1 MRSAVASILAL
12 NVALITG
19 ALVLAGCQKK
29 QETAAPGRRVITTNI
44 PQNESGKRARVID
57 RVGTAV
63 IEKMLVGIQLGPDG
77 TVSEQQTV
85 VPAGD
90 PVYVTLRLR
99 DSPVG
104 LRTSAVWYDAHDQQ
118 IAREQKD
125 MNGTKVAT
133 FALSQKLAPGKYH
146 VRGYWGGNI
155 ADDRNFV
162 VVPKSKQ
169 SK

>member
-1 MRSAVASILAL
+1 MRSTVALV
-12 NVALITG
+12 VALILSV
-19 ALVLAGCQKK
+19 LVIAGCQKK
-29 QETAAPGRRVITTNI
+29 QETASSRRVITTNI
-44 PQNESGKRARVID
+44 PQNESGKRARVLD

-63 IEKMLVGIQLGPDG
+63 IDKMLVGIQLGPDG

-85 VPAGD
+85 VPAGE

-104 LRTSAVWYDAHDQQ
+104 LRTGAIWYDEHDQP
-118 IAREQKD
+118 IAREQKE

-133 FALSQKLAPGKYH
+133 FALVQKLEPGKYH

-155 ADDRNFV
+155 ADERNFV
-162 VVPKSKQ
+162 VVAKSKQ

>member
-1 MRSAVASILAL
+1 MRRTVVFLSVLLAV
-12 NVALITG
+12 
-19 ALVLAGCQKK
+19 LVIAGCQKK
-29 QETAAPGRRVITTNI
+29 QETAAPGRVITTNI
-44 PQNESGKRARVID
+44 PQNEAGKRAHILD

-63 IEKMLVGIQLGPDG
+63 IEKMLVGIQLAPDG

-90 PVYVTLRLR
+90 PVYVTLRLH

-104 LRTSAVWYDAHDQQ
+104 LRTGATWYDEHDQI
-118 IAREQKD
+118 IAREQKE

-133 FALSQKLAPGKYH
+133 FALGQKLAPGKYH

-162 VVPKSKQ
+162 VVAKSKR

>member
-1 MRSAVASILAL
+1 MRRTVVFLSVLLAV
-12 NVALITG
+12 
-19 ALVLAGCQKK
+19 LVIAGCHKK

-44 PQNESGKRARVID
+44 PQNEAGKRASVID

-63 IEKMLVGIQLGPDG
+63 IEKMLVGIELGPDG
-77 TVSEQQTV
+77 NVSEQQTV

-90 PVYVTLRLR
+90 PVYVTLRLH

-104 LRTSAVWYDAHDQQ
+104 LRTGATWYDEHDQI
-118 IAREQKD
+118 IAREQKE
-125 MNGTKVAT
+125 MNGTKIAT
-133 FALSQKLAPGKYH
+133 FALGQKLTPGKYH

-155 ADDRNFV
+155 ADERNFIV
-162 VVPKSKQ
+162 VAKSKQ

>member
-1 MRSAVASILAL
+1 MRST
-12 NVALITG
+12 VALIVTLVTG
-19 ALVLAGCQKK
+19 ALILSGCQKK

-63 IEKMLVGIQLGPDG
+63 IEKMLVGIQLGSDG
-77 TVSEQQTV
+77 AVSEQQTV
-85 VPAGD
+85 VPEGD
-90 PVYVTLRLR
+90 PVYVTLRLH

-104 LRTSAVWYDAHDQQ
+104 LRTGAVWYDAHDQPM
-118 IAREQKD
+118 AREQKD

-133 FALSQKLAPGKYH
+133 FALAQKLAPGKYH

-155 ADDRNFV
+155 ADDREFV
-162 VVPKSKQ
+162 VVPKSKR

>member
-1 MRSAVASILAL
+1 MRRTVVFLSVLLS
-12 NVALITG
+12 V
-19 ALVLAGCQKK
+19 LVIAGCQKK
-29 QETAAPGRRVITTNI
+29 QETAAPGRRVIATNI
-44 PQNESGKRARVID
+44 PQNEAGKRAHILD

-63 IEKMLVGIQLGPDG
+63 IEKMLVGIQLGADG
-77 TVSEQQTV
+77 NVTEQQTV

-104 LRTSAVWYDAHDQQ
+104 LRTGATWYDEHDQI
-118 IAREQKD
+118 IAREQKE
-125 MNGTKVAT
+125 MNGTKIAT
-133 FALSQKLAPGKYH
+133 FTLGQKLAPGKYH

-155 ADDRNFV
+155 ADEREFV
-162 VVPKSKQ
+162 VAVKSKQ

>member
-1 MRSAVASILAL
+1 MRSTVAFIVTL
-12 NVALITG
+12 VTG
-19 ALVLAGCQKK
+19 ALILAGCQKK
-29 QETAAPGRRVITTNI
+29 QEMAGQHGARTTSI
-44 PQNESGKRARVID
+44 PQNESGKRASVID

-77 TVSEQQTV
+77 TVSEQETV
-85 VPAGD
+85 VPEGE
-90 PVYVTLRLR
+90 PVYVTLRLH

-104 LRTSAVWYDAHDQQ
+104 LRTGAAWYDAYDQP
-118 IAREQKD
+118 IARQQKD

-133 FALSQKLAPGKYH
+133 FALGQKLAPGKYH

-155 ADDRNFV
+155 ADDRDFV
-162 VVPKSKQ
+162 VVAKSKR